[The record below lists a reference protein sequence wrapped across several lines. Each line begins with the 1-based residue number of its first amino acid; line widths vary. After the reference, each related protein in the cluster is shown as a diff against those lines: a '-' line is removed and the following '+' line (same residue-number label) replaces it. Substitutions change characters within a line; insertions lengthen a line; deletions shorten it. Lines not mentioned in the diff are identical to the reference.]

1 MYVVMGASGHTG
13 GVVAEKLLAKG
24 EEVRVVGR
32 DANRLERFSKNG
44 AEVAVG
50 DATDANALTKAF
62 SGADAAYVLI
72 PPNVASD
79 DPLGYSERVGNAIA
93 AAAEKS
99 VVSHVVLLSSVG
111 ADKAEKT
118 GPVVGLHN
126 LEQKLNAIP
135 NLNALF
141 LRAGYFME
149 NLLPQV
155 NVIRSVGSMAGP
167 VRGDLLLPMVATRD
181 IGMAAT
187 EALLQRNFQGKTT
200 RELQGAKDRT
210 YNEAAKLI
218 GSSIGKPSLGYQQ
231 MPEQILKGA
240 LVQMGMSSTFVG
252 LLLEMADA
260 LNSGYMKSLEPRS
273 ASNTTPTTLEAFIND
288 TFVPAYRGQAASA

>member
-1 MYVVMGASGHTG
+1 MIVVMGASGHTG

-32 DANRLERFSKNG
+32 EANRLERFSRKG
-44 AEVAVG
+44 AQVATA
-50 DATDANALTKAF
+50 DATDASALAKAF
-62 SGADAAYVLI
+62 AGADAAYVLV

-79 DPLGYSERVGNAIA
+79 DPLGYSERVGTAIA
-93 AAAEKS
+93 TAVEKS
-99 VVSHVVLLSSVG
+99 GVSHVVLLSSVG
-111 ADKAEKT
+111 ADKAEKV

-167 VRGDLLLPMVATRD
+167 VRADLALPMIATRD
-181 IGMAAT
+181 IGMAAA
-187 EALLQRNFQGKTT
+187 EALLQRNFQGKTI

-210 YNEAAKLI
+210 YNEAAKAI
-218 GSSIGKPSLGYQQ
+218 GGSISKPGLGYQQ
-231 MPEQILKGA
+231 MPAQILKGA
-240 LVQMGMSSTFVG
+240 LMQMGMSSNFVV

-260 LNSGYMKSLEPRS
+260 LNSGYMKALEPRS